1 MEASVQGTARHV
13 RLSRSCHRL
22 LRCRWATRAAPDG
35 GIYAGSTYS
44 VSLVRADVASRH
56 ELEISVRDSDARCTV
71 GAWGGG
77 MDSAGGHLRVHRC
90 AGRCAAAVR
99 PQDRYGINRAAACA
113 AYLCPPLCRLP
124 LVSPPV
130 AHRSWPAIHRHSPPL
145 AAARCRSPHTHLRRP
160 SRTLRARHGSPTA
173 ASRLCRAACTT
184 PVSSRRS
191 RCRAIHIR
199 PARPPLTPPSPAAAL
214 PLAAVVAPPCRL
226 LPPRLP
232 PRLRCCHR
240 QGRCRR
246 HTRDT

>member
-99 PQDRYGINRAAACA
+99 PPVRHWPRRCLVRCLSLPAAVPPAACLA
-113 AYLCPPLCRLP
+113 ARGPSLMA
-124 LVSPPV
+124 S
-130 AHRSWPAIHRHSPPL
+130 HSPPL
-145 AAARCRSPHTHLRRP
+145 AATRRRSLPLSARAPAPAFAHATDHPPLPTVPPPALRPYRAGSLGAAP
-160 SRTLRARHGSPTA
+160 STYALRARRSH
-173 ASRLCRAACTT
+173 RLHPLPPCRWLQ
-184 PVSSRRS
+184 SYS
-191 RCRAIHIR
+191 
-199 PARPPLTPPSPAAAL
+199 AAL
-214 PLAAVVAPPCRL
+214 PLAAFAAAFAA
-226 LPPRLP
+226 LPLP
-232 PRLRCCHR
+232 
-240 QGRCRR
+240 
-246 HTRDT
+246 

>member
-99 PQDRYGINRAAACA
+99 PPVRHWPRRCLVRCLSLPAAVPPAACLA
-113 AYLCPPLCRLP
+113 ARGPSLMA
-124 LVSPPV
+124 S
-130 AHRSWPAIHRHSPPL
+130 HSPPL
-145 AAARCRSPHTHLRRP
+145 AATRRRSLPLSAHAPAPAFAHATRTPRITHRCEPAVPGRLHYARIEPALSVPRHPHTPCAPAAHTAFTRCRPAAGCSRIAPPYRLLP
-160 SRTLRARHGSPTA
+160 SRLP
-173 ASRLCRAACTT
+173 SRLCR
-184 PVSSRRS
+184 
-191 RCRAIHIR
+191 
-199 PARPPLTPPSPAAAL
+199 
-214 PLAAVVAPPCRL
+214 
-226 LPPRLP
+226 
-232 PRLRCCHR
+232 CHS
-240 QGRCRR
+240 
-246 HTRDT
+246 